1 MRRGPACVLVVR
13 RDRRDRSDR
22 RRLVMIFN
30 KNEVCVSKLP
40 FERVTSLEKKAEH
53 ENRGKRERIG
63 AWEEC
68 PSKKFFFRDRGIVAS
83 SWLLC
88 GCHIVSLY
96 YHREETVEPTVK
108 NAFRICKLTKFR

>member
-22 RRLVMIFN
+22 RRVMI

-53 ENRGKRERIG
+53 ETRGKRERIECG
-63 AWEEC
+63 RIHPNLLRIEEGQHPPIQYNKYNTNTNC
-68 PSKKFFFRDRGIVAS
+68 LSSRFGRLDPSHLDRGLIVA
-83 SWLLC
+83 C
-88 GCHIVSLY
+88 
-96 YHREETVEPTVK
+96 
-108 NAFRICKLTKFR
+108 